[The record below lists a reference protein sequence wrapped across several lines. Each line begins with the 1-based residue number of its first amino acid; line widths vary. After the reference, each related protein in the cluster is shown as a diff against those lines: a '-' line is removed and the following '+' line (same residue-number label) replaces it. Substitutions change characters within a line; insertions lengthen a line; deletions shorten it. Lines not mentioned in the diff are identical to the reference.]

1 MSRVECM
8 RRVLLTL
15 HVFKCPCQQRQAD
28 NSAVGS
34 PRCLFYMYLSVHVN
48 SDKPTTRLSAV
59 SFYAKSSTRL
69 RRK

>member
-34 PRCLFYMYLSVHVN
+34 P
-48 SDKPTTRLSAV
+48 V
-59 SFYAKSSTRL
+59 SFLHVFKCPCQQRQADNSALRGVFLREIIYATTP
-69 RRK
+69 

>member
-28 NSAVGS
+28 NSALRGVFL
-34 PRCLFYMYLSVHVN
+34 REIIYA
-48 SDKPTTRLSAV
+48 TTP
-59 SFYAKSSTRL
+59 
-69 RRK
+69 

>member
-28 NSAVGS
+28 NFTDNSAVGS
-34 PRCLFYMYLSVHVN
+34 QVGSPR
-48 SDKPTTRLSAV
+48 
-59 SFYAKSSTRL
+59 
-69 RRK
+69 